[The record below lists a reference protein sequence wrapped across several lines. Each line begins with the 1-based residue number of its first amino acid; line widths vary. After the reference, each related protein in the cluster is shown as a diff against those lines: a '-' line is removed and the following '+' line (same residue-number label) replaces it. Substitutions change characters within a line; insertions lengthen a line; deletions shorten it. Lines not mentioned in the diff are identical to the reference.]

1 MKRQHRGFLKLDSVA
16 LNAWLVVCVECL
28 SLEAY
33 YVGMPYFM
41 LSQESVIV
49 LPERYILDRWRKE
62 IKRKHT
68 YISTCINDVQHNLVL
83 ERYKKLHRLKINVLE
98 IGAESVENCN
108 VLEEL
113 LIDLKD
119 NFPRSCDKHPL
130 PQRNNS
136 VRALPQLMFLG
147 LKL

>member
-1 MKRQHRGFLKLDSVA
+1 MFEFRGILCRHA
-16 LNAWLVVCVECL
+16 LFYAFPGKCHCTPREIYTRPVEK
-28 SLEAY
+28 
-33 YVGMPYFM
+33 G
-41 LSQESVIV
+41 
-49 LPERYILDRWRKE
+49 DK
-62 IKRKHT
+62 KKHT
-68 YISTCINDVQHNLVL
+68 YISTCIDDVQHNPVL
-83 ERYKKLHRLKINVLE
+83 ERYEKLHRLTINVLE

-119 NFPRSCDKHPL
+119 NFPCSCDKHSL

-136 VRALPQLMFLG
+136 VGALPQLMFLG

>member
-1 MKRQHRGFLKLDSVA
+1 MKLDSVA
-16 LNAWLVVCVECL
+16 LNAWLVVCVGCL

-49 LPERYILDRWRKE
+49 LPERYILDWWRNE

-68 YISTCINDVQHNLVL
+68 YISTCIDNVQHNPVL
-83 ERYKKLHRLKINVLE
+83 ERYEKLHRLTINVLE
-98 IGAESVENCN
+98 IRAESVESCN

-113 LIDLKD
+113 LINLKD
-119 NFPRSCDKHPL
+119 NFPRSYDKHPL

-136 VRALPQLMFLG
+136 VGALSQLMFLG

>member
-1 MKRQHRGFLKLDSVA
+1 MKLDSVA
-16 LNAWLVVCVECL
+16 LNAWLVVCVGCL

-33 YVGMPYFM
+33 YVSMPYFM
-41 LSQESVIV
+41 LSQESVTV
-49 LPERYILDRWRKE
+49 LPERYILERWRKE
-62 IKRKHT
+62 IKRKHP
-68 YISTCINDVQHNLVL
+68 YISTCIDDVQHNPVL
-83 ERYKKLHRLKINVLE
+83 ERYEKLHRLTINVLE
-98 IGAESVENCN
+98 IRAESVENCN

-119 NFPRSCDKHPL
+119 NFPRSCDKHSL

-136 VRALPQLMFLG
+136 VGALTQLMFLG